1 MDKEKNTTNDKPTTL
16 KQSTG
21 WTPPSSQDQNCDSYR
36 NLTQRE
42 ILKELDISPS
52 YRRFNL
58 PKSERQA
65 IKTLANN
72 DKITIKPA
80 DKGGKIVIQDTT
92 DYISECERQLEN
104 TVHYKRLYT
113 DPTAELNLII
123 KNKLE
128 QGIKDG
134 HISTEEFEVLYNRDP
149 RTSNF
154 YTLPKIHKTNNP
166 GRPIVNSIG
175 SITEKISVYVD
186 ENIKYFAKLVQAEF
200 IGVLAKLVLTSNY
213 FTFNGKL
220 YLQKQGTAMG
230 TRMAPNYAII
240 FMHSVEEEILKNTT
254 LKPRIWRRFIDDVF
268 IVWTHGKETL
278 EKFLN
283 YINQVHETIKF
294 TAEYSTQEVPF
305 LDTLVYKLNNKLAT
319 KVYHKK
325 TDDKMY
331 LHYSSAQPRSQKDAI
346 PYSLFIR
353 CKRICTENRHFN
365 MEVQEITNKLAHR
378 GYPKELIVKSYLK
391 AKNQDRDNLLKMDEK
406 PNNQKNKI
414 RLITTYNKHSPPM
427 KEILERFKDYFLQ
440 NRKGIDFQ
448 NIQTVYRR
456 APNLRDKLVRGQV
469 IKELKLGITSP
480 CNKPCITCP
489 KMDYSNVVTSNT
501 NVSYKIPGKYN
512 CQSRNVVYVLT
523 CGIHNMQYVGETQQT
538 LNARFRLHESMINT
552 KKENPVADHF
562 NEEDHIENRLDFKI
576 NVVGQESNK
585 NRRLRLEEAWMLLLN
600 THHPNGLNSKW

>member
-175 SITEKISVYVD
+175 SITEKISAYVD

-254 LKPRIWRRFIDDVF
+254 LKPRIWRRFIDEVF
-268 IVWTHGKETL
+268 IVWTHRKETL

-325 TDDKMY
+325 TNDKMY

-585 NRRLRLEEAWMLLLN
+585 NR
-600 THHPNGLNSKW
+600 

>member
-1 MDKEKNTTNDKPTTL
+1 
-16 KQSTG
+16 
-21 WTPPSSQDQNCDSYR
+21 
-36 NLTQRE
+36 
-42 ILKELDISPS
+42 
-52 YRRFNL
+52 
-58 PKSERQA
+58 
-65 IKTLANN
+65 
-72 DKITIKPA
+72 
-80 DKGGKIVIQDTT
+80 
-92 DYISECERQLEN
+92 
-104 TVHYKRLYT
+104 
-113 DPTAELNLII
+113 
-123 KNKLE
+123 
-128 QGIKDG
+128 
-134 HISTEEFEVLYNRDP
+134 
-149 RTSNF
+149 
-154 YTLPKIHKTNNP
+154 
-166 GRPIVNSIG
+166 
-175 SITEKISVYVD
+175 
-186 ENIKYFAKLVQAEF
+186 
-200 IGVLAKLVLTSNY
+200 
-213 FTFNGKL
+213 
-220 YLQKQGTAMG
+220 
-230 TRMAPNYAII
+230 MAPNYAII

-254 LKPRIWRRFIDDVF
+254 LKPRIWRRFIDDIF

-305 LDTLVYKLNNKLAT
+305 LDTLVYKLKNKLAT

-331 LHYSSAQPRSQKDAI
+331 LHYSSAHPGSQKDAI

-414 RLITTYNKHSPPM
+414 RLITTYNKHNPPM

-448 NIQTVYRR
+448 NIQTVYQR
-456 APNLRDKLVRGQV
+456 ALNLRDKLVRGQV
-469 IKELKLGITSP
+469 IKELKLGITSL

-501 NVSYKIPGKYN
+501 NISYKIPGKYN

-523 CGIHNMQYVGETQQT
+523 CGIHNMQYVGETRQT